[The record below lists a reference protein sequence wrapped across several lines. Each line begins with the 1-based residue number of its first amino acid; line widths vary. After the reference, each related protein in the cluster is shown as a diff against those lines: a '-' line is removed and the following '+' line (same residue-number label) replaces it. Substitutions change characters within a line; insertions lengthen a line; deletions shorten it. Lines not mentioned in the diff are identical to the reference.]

1 MSDGS
6 PASAEMVKLALQE
19 IKNRLLEESWF
30 REAQKRENFDVA
42 SVADKVAVHIQE
54 LAEQDNLYALG
65 DTFCAATTRE
75 KIPRV
80 RSASVEVRVTLAF
93 LVLSFI
99 SLTVTSFLKSWFFPE
114 YGLVFALPLLVSL
127 PAADSVESWWRAG
140 ISRRTAEATKAAT
153 DVEKA
158 MRSLIE
164 RSVREVTVLN
174 FADPAVDILT
184 LGEGTGLS
192 SRADETDRIATRY
205 RAAVEM
211 HLLRPGGAAIGVTGE
226 RGTGK
231 SELLRSFCNTTIG
244 KANEKSGG
252 TIQVLVAV
260 PAAFRG
266 IEFLAL
272 TAQELARAVPR
283 YRSGEEI
290 RSARR
295 NRVARS
301 MLVLASV
308 GALVAAVVTTKEYEN
323 LRPTPGEFGLAIFA
337 VSLTLLFV
345 AVNVQQQEL
354 IYNLFHSSPVRDRA
368 KIHRSAEDLALRL
381 KYAETIS
388 LQSSGSFGWN
398 SASLTHSKQRNL
410 SSLPLTEA
418 ALILEIKILADKL
431 SLAGYR
437 IVIGIDEMDKLEP
450 GQATE
455 EFLNTV
461 KQLFAIESCS
471 FIVSVSSSAWSKFVR
486 RGINLRDALDSSLD
500 VIETIGAFDFKEV
513 RSLLLHRRV
522 TMTDSQVLFCYVL
535 SGGLPREALRFAR
548 GLAVS
553 NRDEEGS
560 GHNLAQVAHLVL
572 NGEVRRL
579 VEASK
584 VAAADWTEI
593 DSAIA
598 LRKCDY
604 LYQSWRSRYQW
615 WRSGPRVGTDS
626 VREFEWVTDDS
637 FVWTGGMVSKVS
649 NNLRGEAQDS
659 FNRLE
664 LMIRFL
670 MVVRELFSTERGA
683 GIAEYPDREVV
694 AIGNKLAVIR
704 RVMESDTLAA
714 ERALREI
721 AGNLS
726 AALQSDDQAN
736 QAASAQ

>member
-1 MSDGS
+1 
-6 PASAEMVKLALQE
+6 MVKLALQE
-19 IKNRLLEESWF
+19 IKDRLLEEAWF
-30 REAQKRENFDVA
+30 REAQKRERFDVA
-42 SVADKVAVHIQE
+42 SVADKVAVHIQG
-54 LAEQDNLYALG
+54 LTEQDNLYALA
-65 DTFCAATTRE
+65 DTFYAATTRE
-75 KIPRV
+75 NTPRIGNAP
-80 RSASVEVRVTLAF
+80 REVRVTLAF
-93 LVLSFI
+93 LVISFI
-99 SLTVTSFLKSWFFPE
+99 GLTAISFLKSWFVAE
-114 YGLVFALPLLVSL
+114 YGFAFAIPVLMSL
-127 PAADSVESWWRAG
+127 PAADSIQSWWTRTG
-140 ISRRTAEATKAAT
+140 NSLRTARATRAAT

-174 FADPAVDILT
+174 FTDPAVDILT

-192 SRADETDRIATRY
+192 SRAEETDRIATRY

-211 HLLRPGGAAIGVTGE
+211 HLLRPGGAAVGVTGE

-231 SELLRSFCNTTIG
+231 SELLRSFCSTTIG
-244 KANEKSGG
+244 KADEKSGG
-252 TIQVLVAV
+252 TIQVFVAV

-295 NRVARS
+295 SLVARS
-301 MLVLASV
+301 MFVLAFIGV
-308 GALVAAVVTTKEYEN
+308 LVAAVVSTRDYEN
-323 LRPTPGEFGLAIFA
+323 LRPTPGEVGLAIFA
-337 VSLTLLFV
+337 VSLALLLV
-345 AVNVQQQEL
+345 SGNVQQPEL
-354 IYNLFHSSPVRDRA
+354 IYNLFHSVSVSDRA

-388 LQSSGSFGWN
+388 SQSSGSFGLN
-398 SASLTHSKQRNL
+398 GISLMHSKQQNL

-418 ALILEIKILADKL
+418 ALISEIKILSDKL

-450 GQATE
+450 GEATD

-461 KQLFAIESCS
+461 KQLFAIKSCS
-471 FIVSVSSSAWSKFVR
+471 FIVSVSSSAWAKFVR

-500 VIETIGAFDFKEV
+500 VIETVGAFDFKEV
-513 RSLLLHRRV
+513 RSLILHRRV

-548 GLAVS
+548 GLAVR

-560 GHNLAQVAHLVL
+560 GHNLAQVARLVL
-572 NGEVRRL
+572 DGEVQRL

-593 DSAIA
+593 DCAIA

-615 WRSGPRVGTDS
+615 WRSGPRVGTDTVS
-626 VREFEWVTDDS
+626 EFEWVTDDS
-637 FVWTGGMVSKVS
+637 FVWTGGRVSKAS

-670 MVVRELFSTERGA
+670 MVVRELFSAEPGG
-683 GIAEYPDREVV
+683 GIAKYTDREVT

-714 ERALREI
+714 DRALREI
-721 AGNLS
+721 AGN
-726 AALQSDDQAN
+726 
-736 QAASAQ
+736 